1 MKQTFFLILI
11 IAVFLGCKDSNS
23 SNLKNKNGNEMSDT
37 LNVDKDSVLVAVI
50 ETTMGKIEIELFP
63 QYTPKTV
70 ENFVGLIN
78 KGYYNGVIFHRVIN
92 NFMIQTGDPT
102 GTGRGG
108 QSFWGGKFADEF
120 SGALTH
126 DSAGIVSMANSG
138 PNTNGSQ
145 FFITLE
151 ATNWLDGK
159 HSVFGK
165 VIDGIDVVNAIG
177 RVETVKPSD
186 RPVKDVVMQKVS
198 VEKRKR

>member
-1 MKQTFFLILI
+1 MKHTFFLILI

-108 QSFWGGKFADEF
+108 QSFWGGK
-120 SGALTH
+120 
-126 DSAGIVSMANSG
+126 IC
-138 PNTNGSQ
+138 
-145 FFITLE
+145 
-151 ATNWLDGK
+151 
-159 HSVFGK
+159 
-165 VIDGIDVVNAIG
+165 
-177 RVETVKPSD
+177 R
-186 RPVKDVVMQKVS
+186 
-198 VEKRKR
+198 